1 MRPYLVGILLGIA
14 TLAGVGAG
22 GWVWLGGRAA
32 ALRDA
37 PVAAPL
43 VDITVPGDSTAIA
56 EGERLAWLHGC
67 HGCHAD
73 SLQGKVFLDEPRVMR
88 LVAPNVTRI
97 IPSYSDAELAR
108 LIRHGVTRAGRA
120 VLTMPSAGFY
130 HLSDADLGRLLA
142 YLRTVPP
149 HAATWPPTEL
159 RVLAKLAVVRGEVP
173 TDAGTMD
180 HRAPRVGA
188 SGDTSA
194 VALGRYHATTI
205 CTECHGLDLRGQDQA
220 PGLMLALGY
229 TLPQFTALML
239 DGRSRD
245 GRDLGLMATTARR
258 RFSRLR
264 AEEVNALW
272 TFLSR
277 WTGSGAP

>member
-14 TLAGVGAG
+14 TLAGIGAG
-22 GWVWLGGRAA
+22 GWAWLGRRAA
-32 ALRDA
+32 ALQAA
-37 PVAAPL
+37 PIAAPL
-43 VDITVPGDSTAIA
+43 VEVAVPGDSAAVA

-88 LVAPNVTRI
+88 LVAPNVTRVI
-97 IPSYSDAELAR
+97 RSYSDAELAR
-108 LIRHGVTRAGRA
+108 LIRHGVTRTGRA

-130 HLSDADLGRLLA
+130 HLSDADLGRLVA

-149 HAATWPPTEL
+149 HTATWPPTEL
-159 RVLAKLAVVRGEVP
+159 RVLAKLAVVRGQVP

-180 HRAPRVGA
+180 HEAPRVGA
-188 SGDTSA
+188 SGDTS
-194 VALGRYHATTI
+194 VVSLGRYRATTI

-220 PGLMLALGY
+220 PGLMGALGY
-229 TLPQFTALML
+229 TLPQFTALLL

-264 AEEVNALW
+264 AAEIAGLW
-272 TFLSR
+272 GYLRTLPL
-277 WTGSGAP
+277 APR